1 MAGAL
6 RLYKLQL
13 TGSSTSGGG
22 ALRLYKLQLVATTTS
37 TVKLR
42 LHKLRLIGNVGQFYD
57 WNGTALAQD
66 LAGSI
71 LYWDTA
77 SSTWK

>member
-6 RLYKLQL
+6 RVYKLQL

-22 ALRLYKLQLVATTTS
+22 AMRLYKLQLTS
-37 TVKLR
+37 TPSAVKLR
-42 LHKLRLIGNVGQFYD
+42 LYKLKFVGNVGQFYD
-57 WNGTALAQD
+57 WNGTALAVD
-66 LAGSI
+66 PGGSI
-71 LYWDTA
+71 LYWDTT

>member
-13 TGSSTSGGG
+13 SGSSTSGGG
-22 ALRLYKLQLVATTTS
+22 ALRLYKLQLIS
-37 TVKLR
+37 TPSAVKLR
-42 LHKLRLIGNVGQFYD
+42 LYKLQMIANAAPFKYWD
-57 WNGTALAQD
+57 GTAWV
-66 LAGSI
+66 AGKSI

-77 SSTWK
+77 SNTWK